1 MHLVSQQYTDVTP
14 FDTGA
19 YASCQS
25 YVSGHAVRKT
35 AMTFRKNNLDI
46 LNVHDSDRILDPAT
60 AEGQVQGGMAQGIG
74 AALYEEQLVDPA
86 TGRLRNNNLLDYK
99 IPSSMDDPSFAA
111 SSWRPTT
118 RAAPTAT
125 RPWVSCRSCRPRP
138 PFATPSSTPRA
149 ARSTRFR

>member
-35 AMTFRKNNLDI
+35 ATTFRKNNLDI

-111 SSWRPTT
+111 SS
-118 RAAPTAT
+118 
-125 RPWVSCRSCRPRP
+125 
-138 PFATPSSTPRA
+138 
-149 ARSTRFR
+149 